1 MSGRIEAEAA
11 SEEAMDSKRPSRLPS
26 LIESSNEAPILREV
40 VLNGPLASTETEQNF
55 LRPKR

>member
-11 SEEAMDSKRPSRLPS
+11 SGEAMGSKRPSRLPS

-40 VLNGPLASTETEQNF
+40 VLSGPLASTETEQNF